1 MKLMI
6 IQLQLYQF
14 HKELLLMEGKERV
27 EKLKE
32 EQEKIEGNKYIV

>member
-6 IQLQLYQF
+6 IQLQIY
-14 HKELLLMEGKERV
+14 KEGKEKV